1 MDTSQN
7 NIGFFPQMPICNKHS
22 AIELN
27 SDFTLPDYQPEIRR
41 LLSTR
46 AIILPHSEYI
56 GNGNAEISG
65 EINYKITYL
74 GADNELYSVTLSDK
88 YKCNAPLNFNSHS
101 VNNDDT
107 LIIPSCKTESV
118 SARVLGP
125 RKLNVRS
132 KLDCQILAFSPSIYT
147 PNLVGAHNKSS
158 IENKISHTNCI
169 NIKKS
174 ANESLILNDF
184 VSFDTQTDNIRIIDC
199 SASVTFSEC
208 LALSDKI
215 SAKGDATLKILYCND
230 GESAHPICIT
240 KKIPFSHELSCMG
253 VNSLFEC
260 IPHGV
265 CFDEHLDFK
274 ENGVTIDCTLS
285 ICATAQRN
293 ENVQYIADA
302 YSTEKVCETST
313 SELSVL
319 NFSRCALGN
328 LTQNDVFILGNINLS
343 RDAKI
348 IDINGKS
355 NINEFECENGKLIF
369 KGTNDYQLIYFLD
382 GEYSSILLNAPV
394 KYELDGRSLSNSIK
408 AFQWQALSSVSSVRA
423 RHDGERLFVDC
434 ELNIGLTLNY
444 ENTIQIL
451 DEMIFGEYLKKADSE
466 ILLCYP
472 DKFSTVW
479 SVAKQYG
486 VSPKNL
492 RSKNSISE
500 VEEQIKKRYLII

>member
-46 AIILPHSEYI
+46 AIILPPSEYI
-56 GNGNAEISG
+56 GNGNAEAGG

-74 GADNELYSVTLSDK
+74 GADNELYCVNLSDK
-88 YKCNAPLNFNSHS
+88 YKCNAPLNFSSHS
-101 VNNDDT
+101 INNEDT
-107 LIIPSCKTESV
+107 VLIPSCKAENI

-132 KLDCQILAFSPSIYT
+132 KLDCQIIAFSPSIYT
-147 PNLVGAHNKSS
+147 PNLVGAHNQSS
-158 IENKISHTNCI
+158 IENKILHTNCI
-169 NIKKS
+169 NVKKS
-174 ANESLILNDF
+174 ANESLVLNDF
-184 VSFDTQTDNIRIIDC
+184 VSFDSQTDNVRIVDC
-199 SASVTFSEC
+199 SASVTFNEC

-240 KKIPFSHELSCMG
+240 KKIPFSHELSCTG

-260 IPHGV
+260 TPHGV
-265 CFDEHLDFK
+265 CFDEHFDFK
-274 ENGVTIDCTLS
+274 ENGVAIECTLALS
-285 ICATAQRN
+285 ATAQRN
-293 ENVQYIADA
+293 ENVKYVADA
-302 YSTEKVCETST
+302 YSTEKICETST
-313 SELSVL
+313 NELSVL

-328 LTQNDVFILGNINLS
+328 LTQNDVFMLDSINLS

-355 NINEFECENGKLIF
+355 NINEFECENGKLVF

-382 GEYSSILLNAPV
+382 GEYSAIALNSPI
-394 KYELDGRSLSNSIK
+394 KYELDGRSIPDSTK
-408 AFQWQALSSVSSVRA
+408 AFQWYAFSSVSSVRA

-434 ELNIGLTLNY
+434 ELNINIAINC
-444 ENTIQIL
+444 ENSIEFL
-451 DEMIFGEYLKKADSE
+451 DEMIFGEYLKKENSE

-472 DKFSTVW
+472 DKSATVW

-492 RSKNSISE
+492 RTKNSIPE
-500 VEEQIKKRYLII
+500 AEEQIKKRYLLI